1 MSKTGHSGRFQN
13 WELANANPFS
23 DRGAA
28 KSSTQ
33 ASSSFREIQEEG
45 KALEAIKALLAI
57 GDPDFIKESY
67 ARTKL
72 GIRARSPRSGCRT
85 PLSSGETRFQVM

>member
-1 MSKTGHSGRFQN
+1 MSKTCHSGRFQN
-13 WELANANPFS
+13 GELANANPFS
-23 DRGAA
+23 DRGGA

-57 GDPDFIKESY
+57 GDPDFIKESIAGIIKESY

-72 GIRARSPRSGCRT
+72 GIRALIARESRSP
-85 PLSSGETRFQVM
+85 LIA

>member
-13 WELANANPFS
+13 GELANANPFS

-33 ASSSFREIQEEG
+33 ASSSFREIQIKEEG

-67 ARTKL
+67 A
-72 GIRARSPRSGCRT
+72 P
-85 PLSSGETRFQVM
+85 PSSGIG